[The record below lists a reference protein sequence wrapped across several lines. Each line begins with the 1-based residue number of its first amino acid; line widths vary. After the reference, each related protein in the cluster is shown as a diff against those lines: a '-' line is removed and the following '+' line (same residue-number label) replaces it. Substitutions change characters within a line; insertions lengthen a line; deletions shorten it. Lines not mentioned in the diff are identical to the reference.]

1 MTRNTAG
8 TFAPF
13 FDGLDRDHG
22 ANVVTLTVGNITGG
36 SEVRLHGTQGF
47 EVLVPASE
55 HVPNPASAALR
66 PAPAASEMIWISVAI
81 TGHSTTSVTVSGV
94 PKSATKI
101 RYNWWSN
108 PCGEDCFKC
117 GVYVT
122 VTPIGTLSGELDFL
136 PLPPYF
142 ANLPYPRR

>member
-1 MTRNTAG
+1 MARNNEG

-13 FDGLDRDHG
+13 FEVNRGG
-22 ANVVTLTVGNITGG
+22 AAGDVMLTVSNITGG
-36 SEVRLHGTQGF
+36 SEVRLHSTQGF
-47 EVLVPASE
+47 EVLVPQ
-55 HVPNPASAALR
+55 
-66 PAPAASEMIWISVAI
+66 PAPAATGPAPPSKGPLWLSVAI
-81 TGHSTTSVTVSGV
+81 THHTATSVTVSGV
-94 PKSATKI
+94 PKGATKI

-142 ANLPYPRR
+142 ADLPAL